1 MIRISQQDS
10 ASAAKKYYSAADYYT
25 EGQELVGSWGGKGA
39 SRLGLSGTVDKDS
52 FERLCDNLD
61 PRTGEQLTVRTR
73 TERTVGYDFTFSVP
87 KSVSL
92 LYALSGDQEI
102 LEAFR
107 SSVDETM
114 REMETEMKTRVRIGG
129 QDTNRTTGN
138 MVWAEF
144 IHTTSRPVDGL
155 PDPQLHSHVF
165 VFNTTWDHEENRWKA
180 GQFRELKRDAPYFQA
195 AFRVRLAN
203 HLQDI
208 GFGVERKRDDF
219 ELSGIPAD
227 VLKRFSRR
235 TELIEKVAE
244 EKGITNPDRK
254 AELGAET
261 RETKAKSLGWDSL
274 KKEWNS
280 RLSNEERALLASVH
294 RREQSF
300 PRPERGDGKAVDYAI
315 DHSFVRD
322 AVLPERKLM
331 TEALKRGLGAVT
343 VDGVASEMKQRP
355 LIRSEVDGR
364 WMATTKE
371 MVALE
376 SKMTEFAREGRGR
389 FRPLGD
395 PNRPCSRE
403 WFNDGQKAAVRH
415 VLASRDRVMII
426 RGVAGTGKTTLEQ
439 EIGEALAEAGK
450 PVVAIAQSVKASRE
464 VLRQEAGFAMADTVS
479 MFLKDKYMHEAAR
492 NGVIL
497 IDEASQLG
505 TRDMLSVFEI
515 AEQYNARVILVGDRG
530 QHRSVTAGEP
540 LKLLEE
546 KAGLRVAEVTDI
558 LRQQGDYKK
567 AAKALSEGKTDVAFV
582 ELDKL
587 GWIEEVADKER
598 YKVLADAYLSAA
610 DEKKSDGEF
619 KSALVLSPTHA
630 EAATITTAIR
640 EGLRAKD
647 RITKERTINTWV
659 PTRLTDPQK
668 ADSTQYDPGYL
679 VQFTQNTKTFTKGD
693 RLIVGDGIKP
703 PVGQAEWFEVYRP
716 QALSLGVG
724 ERIRLTA
731 GGKTKNGDHRLNNGS
746 IFTIEGFTKGGDIV
760 VDHGWVI
767 DRDFGHL
774 THGYVVT
781 SHASQG
787 VTVDKI
793 FIGLSSDSFPA
804 TNERT
809 AYVAITRGK
818 EKAVVFTDDRDG
830 LLKAMSRPDDP
841 LSATDLAESQ
851 ALSTPVKTRRPQSPA
866 LPSLGLGGNQESR
879 HPVQVFQDVSHE
891 R

>member
-10 ASAAKKYYSAADYYT
+10 ASAAKKYYSTADYYT

-114 REMETEMKTRVRIGG
+114 REMETEMQTRVRTGG

-219 ELSGIPAD
+219 ELSGIPED

-261 RETKAKSLGWDSL
+261 RETKAKSLGWDAL

-364 WMATTKE
+364 GMATTKE

-492 NGVIL
+492 GGVIL

-546 KAGLRVAEVTDI
+546 KAGL
-558 LRQQGDYKK
+558 
-567 AAKALSEGKTDVAFV
+567 
-582 ELDKL
+582 
-587 GWIEEVADKER
+587 
-598 YKVLADAYLSAA
+598 
-610 DEKKSDGEF
+610 
-619 KSALVLSPTHA
+619 
-630 EAATITTAIR
+630 
-640 EGLRAKD
+640 
-647 RITKERTINTWV
+647 
-659 PTRLTDPQK
+659 
-668 ADSTQYDPGYL
+668 
-679 VQFTQNTKTFTKGD
+679 
-693 RLIVGDGIKP
+693 
-703 PVGQAEWFEVYRP
+703 
-716 QALSLGVG
+716 
-724 ERIRLTA
+724 
-731 GGKTKNGDHRLNNGS
+731 GS
-746 IFTIEGFTKGGDIV
+746 G
-760 VDHGWVI
+760 
-767 DRDFGHL
+767 
-774 THGYVVT
+774 
-781 SHASQG
+781 S
-787 VTVDKI
+787 
-793 FIGLSSDSFPA
+793 
-804 TNERT
+804 N
-809 AYVAITRGK
+809 
-818 EKAVVFTDDRDG
+818 
-830 LLKAMSRPDDP
+830 
-841 LSATDLAESQ
+841 
-851 ALSTPVKTRRPQSPA
+851 RR
-866 LPSLGLGGNQESR
+866 
-879 HPVQVFQDVSHE
+879 
-891 R
+891 